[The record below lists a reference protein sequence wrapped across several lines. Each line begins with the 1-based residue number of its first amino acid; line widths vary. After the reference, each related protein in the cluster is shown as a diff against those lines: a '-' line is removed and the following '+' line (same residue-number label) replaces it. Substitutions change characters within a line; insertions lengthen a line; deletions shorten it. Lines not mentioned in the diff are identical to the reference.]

1 VKPSLSKIGRTDV
14 EAPAHKHLER
24 AQSVR
29 RECFSALANA
39 YSNDEFHQID
49 MVDLTKARTE
59 RGNFV
64 TMRNA
69 SQMRAIYLLA
79 M

>member
-1 VKPSLSKIGRTDV
+1 VKLSLSKIGRTDV

-39 YSNDEFHQID
+39 YSTDEFHQID
-49 MVDLTKARTE
+49 MADFTKARTE

-64 TMRNA
+64 TMRSA

>member
-1 VKPSLSKIGRTDV
+1 
-14 EAPAHKHLER
+14 
-24 AQSVR
+24 
-29 RECFSALANA
+29 LANA

-49 MVDLTKARTE
+49 MADFTKARTE

-64 TMRNA
+64 TMRSA
-69 SQMRAIYLLA
+69 AQMRAIYLLA